1 VLKNIKPIQIGIIR
15 EGKVPPDFR
24 VPLTPQQCKTVETL
38 FPNVKISVQTSP
50 IRTFKDADY
59 IQEGIQVVDELNHCD
74 IIFGVKEVPMMDLI
88 PEKTFFFFSHTLKK
102 QPYNRALLQKI
113 LDLKIRLVDYEVIKD
128 KNNKRLIGFGR
139 YAGIVGCY
147 NAFLTYGLKSGAYS
161 LKPANQCADRKE
173 VEQEL
178 KKVILPS
185 NFSIVITGFGRVG
198 HGAKEIIDLLPIKEV
213 SPDEFLNNTFNGPV
227 YTQLDTEDYFEKTA
241 DGSFDKQEF
250 YSQPESYSSKLNQF
264 LPFCDLYIPCHFWN
278 NKSPLLITQADLQ
291 QKERRLQIVA
301 DISCDIA
308 GPIACTI
315 RPSKVADPVYG
326 YDPATGQE
334 IDFKDPNAIAVMA
347 VDNLPCELPRD
358 ASEDFGNELIKHVLP
373 KLFGADPDRVIE
385 RGTETDS
392 DGKLMP
398 NFEYLENYLKGIE

>member
-1 VLKNIKPIQIGIIR
+1 MLKNIKPIQIGIIR

-50 IRTFKDADY
+50 IRTFNDADY
-59 IQEGIQVVDELNHCD
+59 IKEGIQVVDALSHCD
-74 IIFGVKEVPMMDLI
+74 IIFGVKEVPMTDLI

-113 LDLKIRLVDYEVIKD
+113 LDLKVRLVDYEVIKD

-161 LKPANQCADRKE
+161 LKPANQCVDRKE

-213 SPDEFLNNTFNGPV
+213 SPEEFLNNTFNGPV
-227 YTQLDTEDYFEKTA
+227 YTQLDTEDYFEKTI
-241 DGSFDKQEF
+241 DGSFDKKEF
-250 YSQPESYSSKLNQF
+250 YAQPESYSSKLNQF

-278 NKSPLLITQADLQ
+278 NRSPLLITQADLQ
-291 QKERRLQIVA
+291 KERRLKVVA

-315 RPSKVADPVYG
+315 RPSKVADPIYG
-326 YDPATGQE
+326 YDPATGKE

-385 RGTETDS
+385 RGTETDLE
-392 DGKLMP
+392 GKLMP